1 MTDKNIFPEEILSNT
16 VENHIVKHSK
26 RTSLLFL
33 ITFIAVSIAFVSLPF
48 IKIDIYTTSRGT
60 IIPQDKK
67 LNIYAPVNG
76 RIAYFN
82 IEENK
87 KIKKGDTLLIIEH
100 NGLKEKESLNSI
112 QSSENSSYLSD
123 LSNLINKNY
132 SAVKSE
138 LFRKELLKHQ
148 QELYN
153 MDVIIEKTQSD
164 FNRTEQLY
172 KKDVVAKAEYEKMQ
186 LELNKIKNDRMNLV
200 KQTELAW
207 QKEYTELIHTKH
219 SIRSNQKQLKEE
231 ENNYI
236 ITSPIDGEL
245 VNMQGFHNGS
255 IIAPG
260 NLLVEI
266 SPDKNVIVETYVN
279 PSDIGFIRERGKAI
293 YQVDAFNSNQWGF
306 GTGEITEISKDILV
320 MNNMPFYKVKS
331 SLDKDK
337 LMLKNG
343 SMGKLKKGMTLTSR
357 FFLTKRSAFQLLFD
371 EVEDWFNP
379 YNNKNE

>member
-1 MTDKNIFPEEILSNT
+1 MTDKNIFPEEILNST

-26 RTSLLFL
+26 KTSLLFL
-33 ITFIAVSIAFVSLPF
+33 ITFVAVATAFVSLPF
-48 IKIDIYTTSRGT
+48 IEIDIYTTSRGT

-67 LNIYAPVNG
+67 LNIYAPVSG

-82 IEENK
+82 VEENRK
-87 KIKKGDTLLIIEH
+87 VKKGDTLLIIEH
-100 NGLKEKESLNSI
+100 NVLKERENLNSI

-123 LSNLINKNY
+123 LSNLISKNY
-132 SAVKSE
+132 SAVKSDHYQ
-138 LFRKELLKHQ
+138 RELLKHQ

-153 MDVIIEKTQSD
+153 MDVIIKKTQND
-164 FNRTEQLY
+164 FDRTEQLY
-172 KKDVVAKAEYEKMQ
+172 KKDVVAKAEYEKML
-186 LELNKIKNDRMNLV
+186 LELNKIKNDRVNLI

-207 QKEYTELIHTKH
+207 QKEYTQLSQTNQNIH
-219 SIRSNQKQLKEE
+219 SSQKQLKEE

-245 VNMQGFHNGS
+245 VNMQGFHKGS

-260 NLLVEI
+260 NLVIEI
-266 SPDKNVIVETYVN
+266 SPDKSVIVETFVN
-279 PSDIGFIRERGKAI
+279 PADIGFIKEKGKAI

-306 GTGEITEISKDILV
+306 GTGEIIEIGKDVLV
-320 MNNMPFYKVKS
+320 MNNMTFYKVKS

-343 SMGKLKKGMTLTSR
+343 SIGKLKKGMTLTSR